1 MEKVHQS
8 VLLPDSVVNIPD
20 KKETILQDC
29 TNEKSTDKKKTPIL
43 PCPSRGET
51 PISEYTTKHF
61 FTLAFP
67 SLFPYSSGDFF
78 DNRPVTCF
86 SMSEWADHLLW
97 F

>member
-43 PCPSRGET
+43 P
-51 PISEYTTKHF
+51 
-61 FTLAFP
+61 
-67 SLFPYSSGDFF
+67 
-78 DNRPVTCF
+78 
-86 SMSEWADHLLW
+86 
-97 F
+97 